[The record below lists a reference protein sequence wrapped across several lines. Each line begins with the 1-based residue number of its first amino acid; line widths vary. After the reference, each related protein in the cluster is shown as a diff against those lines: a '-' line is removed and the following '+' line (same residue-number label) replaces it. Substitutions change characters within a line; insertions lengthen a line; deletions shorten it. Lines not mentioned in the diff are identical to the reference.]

1 MKIDNQKQLWNNI
14 APEWH
19 EFKKPASV
27 VLRFLNKQSGKIL
40 DLGSGSGRNLSKI
53 KNGKMY
59 LVDFS
64 PEMIKLAKQKAKQEN
79 IDAEFF
85 ISETKKLPF
94 KNNFFDA
101 AICISMIHCIEKKQ
115 DREKTIQELLRVLKK
130 GAQAEIS
137 VWNKDSKRFKNAQK
151 EKYVGWRDKG
161 KRYYYLYTEKEI
173 HNLFKKIGFK
183 IISTDN
189 SKMAINFIV
198 EKVI

>member
-1 MKIDNQKQLWNNI
+1 MKIDNQKQLWNSI

-27 VLRFLNKQSGKIL
+27 VLKFLNKQSGKVL

-79 IDAEFF
+79 IDAEFI

>member
-1 MKIDNQKQLWNNI
+1 MKIDNQKQLWNSI

-27 VLRFLNKQSGKIL
+27 VLKFLNKQSGKVL